1 MGSTLLVMENFQT
14 AGILKNILEAQRLE
28 LIGFSL
34 RVQFSAVPIEHSVR
48 LVVVMVMVHCVGET
62 CTCAFKQK

>member
-48 LVVVMVMVHCVGET
+48 LVVVMVNCVGET